1 MKAWK
6 DETMIIA
13 CLSQKGGSGKT
24 TIARGLA
31 VEFVKNGW
39 DVHVADTDLQQLTLH
54 TWAGKREAIG
64 ITPVI
69 DVASYR
75 SPQSAL
81 RATAR
86 CDLLIVDGAPSA
98 SQDTAYFASQSDL
111 VIIPTKTTDDDYI
124 PALALAQELTIKKGL
139 DRQRILFVITQVPDY
154 GEKKAAE
161 RIEELKGWGFDVVPT
176 WMMFQQS
183 FGTAM
188 DAGYCM
194 TETRFNTLNERS
206 GEIIQYIGE
215 KASSLNKA

>member
-1 MKAWK
+1 
-6 DETMIIA
+6 MIIS

-39 DVHVADTDLQQLTLH
+39 DVHVADTDLQQLTMH
-54 TWAGKREAIG
+54 TWANKRKAIG
-64 ITPVI
+64 IIPTI
-69 DVASYR
+69 DVSSYR

-81 RATAR
+81 RATTR
-86 CDLLIVDGAPSA
+86 CDLLIVDGAPAA

-111 VIIPTKTTDDDYI
+111 VIIPFKTTDDDYI

-161 RIEELKGWGFDVVPT
+161 RLDVLKGLGFDVVPT
-176 WMMFQQS
+176 WMKFQQS
-183 FGTAM
+183 FVTAM
-188 DAGYCM
+188 DDGYCM
-194 TETRFNTLNERS
+194 TETRFNSLNERS

-215 KASSLNKA
+215 KASSLNNA